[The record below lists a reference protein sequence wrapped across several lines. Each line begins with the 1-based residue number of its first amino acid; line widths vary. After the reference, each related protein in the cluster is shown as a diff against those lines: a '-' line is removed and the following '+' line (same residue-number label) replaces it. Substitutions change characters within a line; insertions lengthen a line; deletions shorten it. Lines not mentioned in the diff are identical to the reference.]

1 MVPRSFLRAAL
12 HRKSVLHEK
21 ERSYLR
27 DTLILP
33 AKGLCPCAHPLCNSL
48 MAEAFR

>member
-12 HRKSVLHEK
+12 HRKSVLHET

-27 DTLILP
+27 ESLRLP
-33 AKGLCPCAHPLCNSL
+33 AIPTCRDLHTLSPTS
-48 MAEAFR
+48 